1 MKIVLC
7 TTLALLAFAG
17 NSVLCRLALG
27 EGAIDAASFTII
39 RLLSGIIVLAI
50 ILQVTRSHKVII
62 SISTSTSTSTSTSR
76 GSWKASFMLFVYA
89 LTFSYAYISLETGVG
104 ALILFGSV
112 QITMIVVGLFSGNRL
127 HYSEWFGLIGAFS
140 GFVYLVLPELTTPS
154 LMGFILM
161 CVSGAAWGFYTL
173 AGRTSKSPMRDTA
186 FNFIRT
192 LPLVL
197 ILTLLT
203 FQYASLSEKGIL
215 LAVLSG
221 SIASGVGYTIWY
233 IALGGLS
240 TIQAAVLQLLVPVIA
255 ALGGVLFADEVFTL
269 RLLMSSVMV
278 LGGIMV
284 MILGRYYSEQ
294 YAKPN
299 KKAR

>member
-7 TTLALLAFAG
+7 TTIALLAFAG
-17 NSVLCRLALG
+17 NSILCRLALG
-27 EGAIDAASFTII
+27 DGAIDAASFTII
-39 RLLSGIIVLAI
+39 RLFSGIIVLAI
-50 ILQVTRSHKVII
+50 ILQMTRTPKVI
-62 SISTSTSTSTSTSR
+62 TSR

-89 LTFSYAYISLETGVG
+89 ITFSFAYISLDTGVG

-112 QITMIVVGLFSGNRL
+112 QITMIVVGLFLGNKL
-127 HYSEWFGLIGAFS
+127 HYSEWLGLIVAFS
-140 GFVYLVLPELTTPS
+140 GFVYLVLPDLTTPS

-161 CVSGAAWGFYTL
+161 SISGVAWGFYTL
-173 AGRTSKSPMRDTA
+173 AGKASKNPMSDTA
-186 FNFIRT
+186 YNFFRT

-197 ILTLLT
+197 ILIAVT
-203 FQYASLSEKGIL
+203 FQYASLSQKGIF

-233 IALGGLS
+233 VALGGLS

-255 ALGGVLFADEVFTL
+255 AVGGVLFVNEVFTL

-278 LGGIMV
+278 LGGIMA

-294 YAKPN
+294 
-299 KKAR
+299 

>member
-1 MKIVLC
+1 
-7 TTLALLAFAG
+7 
-17 NSVLCRLALG
+17 
-27 EGAIDAASFTII
+27 
-39 RLLSGIIVLAI
+39 
-50 ILQVTRSHKVII
+50 
-62 SISTSTSTSTSTSR
+62 
-76 GSWKASFMLFVYA
+76 MLFVYA

>member
-62 SISTSTSTSTSTSR
+62 STSTSTSTSR

-221 SIASGVGYTIWY
+221 SIASGVGYTVWY